1 MKHISSICNVDNF
14 VDMVAKNDKEYAEA
28 LAMSLNLDSSKSS
41 QALEMKLN
49 KHQPRVVNIDKSDD
63 FNLELNPVGMKD
75 L

>member
-1 MKHISSICNVDNF
+1 
-14 VDMVAKNDKEYAEA
+14 MVAKNDKEYAEA